1 MEDSYYQKYL
11 KYKNKYLNLKNSIE
25 GGKNLT
31 KCLPNDDGKSCEYKS
46 MFSLKK
52 KEGLCLEEKCIPEN
66 KYNKSPIVIERL
78 RQDKHISEKKTDVVN
93 ALSRD
98 LDRFMLIK
106 QKDWY
111 SMIINSYGEEKG
123 PKGTYD
129 IDTEYQ
135 LYNSNSEILGD
146 DGNFIRNNEQG
157 YPMIFKGP
165 PSQILA
171 KSAPNTNRRLKPN
184 YNLEFLSVK
193 DIVKEQVDKYP
204 REDIFRDDIETIISN
219 IRDNVIREAIE
230 THQNNVLSSL
240 EDFFKETLPRI
251 PEEKKKIV
259 TYHIKSWIVATYYN
273 MHEDV
278 KKRDDVFTFG
288 NIIQY
293 YTPKE

>member
-1 MEDSYYQKYL
+1 MENTYYQKYL
-11 KYKNKYLNLKNSIE
+11 KYKNKYLDLKNSIE

-46 MFSLKK
+46 MFSSKK
-52 KEGLCLEEKCIPEN
+52 KEGLCLEQKCIPEN

-78 RQDKHISEKKTDVVN
+78 QQDKYISEIKTDVVN

-184 YNLEFLSVK
+184 YGLEFLSVK

-219 IRDNVIREAIE
+219 IRDNVIREAIK

-251 PEEKKKIV
+251 PEEKKEIV
-259 TYHIKSWIVATYYN
+259 TNHIKSWIVATYYK

-293 YTPKE
+293 YTPN